1 MRSKILWSLRFAIS
15 ELRSEWLFG
24 VGVAMAV
31 CSVLTPT
38 ALLWGAKSG
47 MIQTMRN
54 RMLKDPAIL
63 EITGQQNSPIGI
75 EWFTQMRGEPMVAF
89 ITPSVA
95 NISLYGNVYPES
107 APDKLLEVAY
117 LPTDIGDPIG
127 GDLKWNPLQKEESI
141 PCTVTSSVAEKIG
154 LIEGDRV
161 IIESRRFEQGKPVTG
176 SFKSVIKKVLKPH
189 ESTIKA
195 IYLPLPVIERIE
207 SYKSGY
213 AVPSLGWNK
222 QVIPRLE
229 IYDTLRVKFASAG
242 ADSALAAQLDQL
254 TSSMRMTVVRS
265 AQKDGFEI
273 RSMGEGIEYL
283 DVVKILNQ
291 FGHAGPLLNPQAQC
305 EATFAGVGGEK
316 VIIRSSPVG
325 WLTPAEFAEMHSQ
338 VSSDHSI
345 KRLAQLEVRSV
356 DANFSELAIE
366 VGPEFTGTPT
376 IEVSPSLAGIIGA
389 AKRRLVQYNQKTG
402 DLLPL
407 RRTYPGFRLHAKTLE
422 DVKPLRI
429 LCEKQGIEVRTNE
442 ERIQGVLSLDVVLGK
457 FLVFIVIAGGLG
469 GAGALFTSL
478 YLSIERSRRQ
488 FAVLQILGI
497 SRIYVLMA
505 VLAQAVVMVS
515 VGFLVSFALFQ
526 VGAAILT
533 ALSQLVLE
541 PGAAVCVLN
550 LTQWMR
556 LLSIA
561 VALAVASGLLAV
573 SRLRFRDPAIVAR
586 CE

>member
-63 EITGQQNSPIGI
+63 EITGQQNSPIGL
-75 EWFTQMRGEPMVAF
+75 EWFTQMRREPMVAF

-107 APDKLLEVAY
+107 APDKLLEIAY
-117 LPTDIGDPIG
+117 LPTDTGDPIG
-127 GDLKWNPLQKEESI
+127 GGLKWNPLQKEEGI

-154 LIEGDRV
+154 VLEGDRI
-161 IIESRRFEQGKPVTG
+161 IIESRRFEQGKSVTG
-176 SFKSVIKKVLKPH
+176 SFKGVVRKVLKPH
-189 ESTIKA
+189 ESTLRA

-207 SYKSGY
+207 HYKSGY
-213 AVPSLGWNK
+213 AVPSLGWIK

-229 IYDTLRVKFASAG
+229 IYDALRVKFSSAG
-242 ADSALAAQLDQL
+242 TEGAFAAQLDQL
-254 TSSMRMTVVRS
+254 ASSMKMTVVAS
-265 AQKDGFEI
+265 AQKDEFEI
-273 RSMGEGIEYL
+273 RPMGDGIEYL

-291 FGHAGPLLNPQAQC
+291 FGHAAPLVNPRAQC
-305 EATFAGVGGEK
+305 EAKFAGIGGEK
-316 VIIRSSPVG
+316 VVIRSSPIG
-325 WLTPAEFAEMHSQ
+325 WLTPADFAAMPNQASP
-338 VSSDHSI
+338 DHSS

-356 DANFSELAIE
+356 DANLSELAIE

-376 IEVSPSLAGIIGA
+376 IEVPPSLAGVIGA
-389 AKRRLVQYNQKTG
+389 AKRRLVQYNQESG

-407 RRTYPGFRLHAKTLE
+407 RRTYPGFRLHANTLE

-442 ERIQGVLSLDVVLGK
+442 ERIQGVLSLDAVLGK

-497 SRIYVLMA
+497 SRVYVLMA
-505 VLAQAVVMVS
+505 VLTQAVVMVFI
-515 VGFLVSFALFQ
+515 GFLVSFFLFQ

-550 LTQWMR
+550 LTQWTR
-556 LLSIA
+556 LLFVA